1 MDPLSGMTPP
11 SALQPLLEDVS
22 TDTAGLLRMLKPG
35 QLLRATVLSSTV
47 NALAQ
52 LRIGGATLAAQTAT
66 PLRAGQKLL
75 LQVERGLPEPLLRIA
90 ASPLRLPLAHQLQQH
105 AMARLL
111 PPQEISRQL
120 QAIQQQLKQLPAAE
134 LQRLPAVRHA
144 LRVLEPPAP
153 DIAKLTPG
161 VLHRAVQRS
170 GLLLEPLLYSQNE
183 VPRSDHKLQ
192 LLQVLRQLQP
202 ELRAAPQQTDKPAEN
217 AADRTALTSQTEQML
232 SRLMRLIEGS
242 VARIQSHQAHALAG
256 GDEPNRILWQVDLPL
271 QVDGRREHLELK
283 IRQERDKEDA
293 QTAEHTWKI
302 DVRFDFQELGQVLSR
317 ITLQGKRLHCAFWS
331 DRAPTA
337 SRFAQALPRLE
348 RTLHEA
354 GLEVSA
360 VSSLHGM
367 PQADERPASVGLL
380 DEHA

>member
-1 MDPLSGMTPP
+1 MDPLSGMTSP
-11 SALQPLLEDVS
+11 SALQPLLEDIS

-35 QLLRATVLSSTV
+35 QLVRATVLSSTV

-52 LRIGGATLAAQTAT
+52 LRIGTATLAAQTST
-66 PLRAGQKLL
+66 PLQAGQKLL
-75 LQVERGLPEPLLRIA
+75 LQVERGLPEPLLRTA
-90 ASPLRLPLAHQLQQH
+90 VEPLRLPPEQQLQQH
-105 AMARLL
+105 AMARLI
-111 PPQEISRQL
+111 PPQEVSRQL

-134 LQRLPAVRHA
+134 LQRLPAIRHA
-144 LRVLEPPAP
+144 LQVLEPQAP
-153 DIAKLTPG
+153 DSAKLTSG
-161 VLHRAVQRS
+161 VLRRAVQDS
-170 GLLLEPLLYSQNE
+170 GLLLEPTLYSQNQ
-183 VPRSDHKLQ
+183 VPSSDRKLQ
-192 LLQVLRQLQP
+192 LLQLLRQLQP
-202 ELRAAPQQTDKPAEN
+202 ELRVAPQHTDNPADN
-217 AADRTALTSQTEQML
+217 AADRTALTSHTEQML

-271 QVDGRREHLELK
+271 QVDGRREHLELR

-293 QTAEHTWKI
+293 QTTDHTWKI

-367 PQADERPASVGLL
+367 PQADERPGSAALL